1 MTEPEANSY
10 VYVYIDPRNFEEF
23 YYGKGKGNRKEAHIS
38 MEGDSEKIKRIK
50 TIQKEGFQPIIKVIA
65 RGLTDQEALLVE
77 KTLIWKLG
85 KNLLNDS
92 SGHFADKFRPH
103 DTFHLDLAGFDFKNG
118 LYYVNVGEGMHRCW
132 DDCSE
137 YGFLSAGQDRKWSD
151 PIRTLLPGDIV
162 VAYLKN
168 RGYVGIGRVTQ
179 RAVRPNEFR
188 VNGLPLDLAKLKVP
202 NIFQNSDNEKSEYL
216 VAVYWIEKVSSDQPK
231 WEPKSGLFTSQ
242 LIKASLQNQKVTR
255 EFLEKEFGLDLRELL
270 RQDHPSANEEGKDET
285 VSSISN

>member
-1 MTEPEANSY
+1 MSDSEAHWY

-23 YYGKGKGNRKEAHIS
+23 YYGKGKGKRKEAHIFQ
-38 MEGDSEKIKRIK
+38 EGDSEKIKRIK
-50 TIQKEGFQPIIKVIA
+50 AIQKEGHQPIIKVIA
-65 RGLTDQEALLVE
+65 KGLAEQEALLVE

-132 DDCSE
+132 ADCSKF
-137 YGFLSAGQDRKWSD
+137 GFLSAGQDPKWSD

-168 RGYVGIGRVTQ
+168 KGYVGIGRVTQ
-179 RAVRPNEFR
+179 KAMRVSEFR
-188 VNGLPLDLAKLKVP
+188 KAGELLKVSDLEVP
-202 NIFQNSDNEKSEYL
+202 NIFENSGNEKSEYL
-216 VAVYWIEKVSSDQPK
+216 VEVDWIVKVSQETAK
-231 WEPKSGLFTSQ
+231 WKPKSGLFTSQ

-255 EFLEKEFGLDLRELL
+255 EFLESEFGIDLRGLL
-270 RQDHPSANEEGKDET
+270 LEEERI
-285 VSSISN
+285 ISN